1 MKADVMLMV
10 FYNRVLHSWDDLMI
24 TDLNQVVDKII
35 VLYYS
40 NC

>member
-1 MKADVMLMV
+1 MKADVMLW
-10 FYNRVLHSWDDLMI
+10 FFTTELLHSWDDLVI
-24 TDLNQVVDKII
+24 TDLSQAVDKII